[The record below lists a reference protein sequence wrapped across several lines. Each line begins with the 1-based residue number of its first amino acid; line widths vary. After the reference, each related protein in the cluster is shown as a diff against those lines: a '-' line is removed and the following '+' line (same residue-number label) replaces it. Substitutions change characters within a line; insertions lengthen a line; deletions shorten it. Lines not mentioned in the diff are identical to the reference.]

1 MEEMEIRKE
10 IRDKIIQLHKI
21 SHSAN
26 YDYFMGSMDLDWAVG
41 QIIEICR
48 QPLGT
53 DPKPA
58 SSTNTISSN
67 KRAKRWAMMNFDKWN
82 EVTGFV
88 DPHTSYYDEIT
99 ALIEDAVEFG
109 YGVAL
114 KQPLKEILKVIKK
127 SEGSL

>member
-1 MEEMEIRKE
+1 VAAYPQPEGETKMNKQIN
-10 IRDKIIQLHKI
+10 IDKPDK
-21 SHSAN
+21 
-26 YDYFMGSMDLDWAVG
+26 YFEDVLTEKAVG
-41 QIIEICR
+41 VQQRVIKTEAD
-48 QPLGT
+48 T
-53 DPKPA
+53 V
-58 SSTNTISSN
+58 NTISAN

-88 DPHTSYYDEIT
+88 DPHISYYDEIT

-114 KQPLKEILKVIKK
+114 KQPLKEIMKVIKK